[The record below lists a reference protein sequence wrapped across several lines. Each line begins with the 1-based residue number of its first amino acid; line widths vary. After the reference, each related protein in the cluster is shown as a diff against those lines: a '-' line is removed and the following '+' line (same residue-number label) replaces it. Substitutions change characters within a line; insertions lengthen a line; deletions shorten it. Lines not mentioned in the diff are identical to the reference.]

1 MLDTILVVM
10 NSSPDF
16 MNRFGG
22 EVQVLWFF
30 PPQVLP
36 LSLLLWSQLMTN
48 RQPRPCPGTKTNF
61 KVEQQSLWPLPGPK
75 TGGWCTIL
83 AQDANCGPPKRRLMH
98 KRTFRQLPDPPAY
111 LMEGKPGGS
120 ESK

>member
-1 MLDTILVVM
+1 MLGTILVVM

-36 LSLLLWSQLMTN
+36 P
-48 RQPRPCPGTKTNF
+48 QPA
-61 KVEQQSLWPLPGPK
+61 PLVP
-75 TGGWCTIL
+75 IDD
-83 AQDANCGPPKRRLMH
+83 Q
-98 KRTFRQLPDPPAY
+98 
-111 LMEGKPGGS
+111 
-120 ESK
+120 